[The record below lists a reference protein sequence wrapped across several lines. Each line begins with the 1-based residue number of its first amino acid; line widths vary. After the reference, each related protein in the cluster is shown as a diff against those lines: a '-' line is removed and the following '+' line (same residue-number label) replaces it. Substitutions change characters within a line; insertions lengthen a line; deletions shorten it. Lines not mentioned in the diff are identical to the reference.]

1 MVSFAIYL
9 RASVNSP
16 EGPNLGERVA
26 ELRHEAGLDQRALA
40 DIVKRSMSWVSQ
52 VERGE
57 IIVGDVG
64 MLQRLAAALGVP
76 SRELVELVL
85 GEDAADEERQRP
97 YVEAL
102 RLALAGHPNP
112 AAILGLRSKR
122 AGEVTLERLEADLVT
137 AGELMHAS
145 AFDRLGP
152 LLAKVLPSLEALSR
166 DEYEPDERQRAMI
179 LLANAYQAA
188 AAMLVKVGDAGGGWI
203 AADRA
208 IAAGER
214 CGDRRLVM
222 AGQLRMAHTFVG
234 SSENDLAIH
243 VLRQAAG
250 VARQLNA
257 ETDPSILSLTGACA
271 LLLAVLEA
279 RKGDTAEAHRHL
291 KAAKRLA
298 RHLGADRNDY
308 GTEFGPTNVA
318 LHEVAVEVELGNAAA
333 ALELAAKVD
342 ATRLSAERRSRFL
355 VDIARAHVQR
365 RAAAPAV
372 KALSEAEAIAP
383 AEIADS
389 RLVREMVASQLRC
402 KSSGRR
408 LLVDDVRRRL

>member
-1 MVSFAIYL
+1 MVNPDGL
-9 RASVNSP
+9 T
-16 EGPNLGERVA
+16 LGERVA
-26 ELRHEAGLDQRALA
+26 DLRHEMGLDQRALA
-40 DIVKRSMSWVSQ
+40 EIVKRSMSWVSQ

-57 IIVGDVG
+57 IVVGDVG

-76 SRELVELVL
+76 SKELVDLVL
-85 GEDAADEERQRP
+85 GEDAGDEERQRA
-97 YVEAL
+97 YVEVL

-112 AAILGLRSKR
+112 AAILGLSPKR
-122 AGEVTLERLEADLVT
+122 RGQVTVERLEDDLVT
-137 AGELMHAS
+137 AWKLVHAS
-145 AFDRLGP
+145 AFDKLGP

-166 DEYEPDERQRAMI
+166 EATDEGERQRALT
-179 LLANAYQAA
+179 LLADAYQVA

-250 VARQLNA
+250 IAGQLNA
-257 ETDPSILSLTGACA
+257 QTDSSILSLTGGCA

-279 RKGDTAEAHRHL
+279 RKGDSAEARRHL

-298 RHLGADRNDY
+298 RHLGADRDDY

-318 LHEVAVEVELGNAAA
+318 LHEVDVEVELGNAAA
-333 ALELAAKVD
+333 ALDLAAKVN
-342 ATRLSAERRSRFL
+342 AGTLSAERQARFL
-355 VDIARAHVQR
+355 VDVARAHVQR
-365 RAAAPAV
+365 RDAASAV
-372 KALSEAEAIAP
+372 TALSDAEAIAP

-389 RLVREMVASQLRC
+389 RRVREIIRDLEHLS
-402 KSSGRR
+402 KGRR
-408 LLVDDVRRRL
+408 LPGLRPLRQAVTRS